1 MIKNLLN
8 LHEKEEKTKLI
19 QKLITDFNKLF
30 KKRVQKERELCL
42 IASLLSE
49 KLWENAIE
57 TYKGQEFKIELSHL
71 VMALW
76 LFDEKRL
83 QKQFLYSKQKIGKV
97 AQVLKSD
104 DAATV
109 EQNNRDLAKHINK
122 ELHDYLQIK
131 LPEKKSFLPQI
142 KKSSIK

>member
-8 LHEKEEKTKLI
+8 LHKKEEKTKLI

-30 KKRVQKERELCL
+30 KKRIQKERELCL

-71 VMALW
+71 VITLW

-109 EQNNRDLAKHINK
+109 EQNNRDLAKHINR
-122 ELHDYLQIK
+122 ELHDYLQLE
-131 LPEKKSFLPQI
+131 LPEKKSFLSQL
-142 KKSSIK
+142 KKSTIK

>member
-49 KLWENAIE
+49 KLWDNAIE

-71 VMALW
+71 VITLW

-109 EQNNRDLAKHINK
+109 EQNNRDLAKNINR
-122 ELHDYLQIK
+122 ELHNYLQLE
-131 LPEKKSFLPQI
+131 LPEKKSFLSQL
-142 KKSSIK
+142 KKSPIK